1 MNRVTILTLT
11 IIVLILIVLH
21 GDAVSLAQVPG
32 PPRASGMPVM
42 PVPKG
47 NTGGMVATHPALIL
61 LGEKRIQKE
70 LGLVEAQIRKLDEIR
85 VRSGP
90 PFDFNDDK

>member
-11 IIVLILIVLH
+11 IIVLIMLH

-32 PPRASGMPVM
+32 PPRAPGMPVM
-42 PVPKG
+42 PVPRG